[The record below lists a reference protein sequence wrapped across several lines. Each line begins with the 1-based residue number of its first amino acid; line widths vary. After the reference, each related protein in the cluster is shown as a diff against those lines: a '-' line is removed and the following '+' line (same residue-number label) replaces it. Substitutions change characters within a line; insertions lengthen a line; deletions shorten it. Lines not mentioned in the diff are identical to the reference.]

1 MNMDLKKRITSD
13 LTAAMKA
20 KDMNRTSTLR
30 MVKTAIINKQIE
42 KGSVKNELSDDEIIK
57 ILQTLIKQRR
67 EAIEQYRKVGRED
80 LATKEENEIKIIE
93 EYLPQPASI
102 EEIKSIIEEAI
113 RETNA
118 SSIKDMGSVMKI
130 AVSRLSGKTFDGKVV
145 NQMVRERLQL
155 NQ

>member
-1 MNMDLKKRITSD
+1 MDLKKRITSD

>member
-1 MNMDLKKRITSD
+1 MDLKKRIMSD

-20 KDMNRTSTLR
+20 KDINRISTLR

-80 LATKEENEIKIIE
+80 LATKEENEIEIIE

-113 RETNA
+113 RETHA

-130 AVSRLSGKTFDGKVV
+130 AISRLSGKTFDGKVV

-155 NQ
+155 NR